1 MKPAPFEYHAP
12 ETVPDV
18 VGLLAE
24 YGDEA
29 KPLAGGQSLVPMLAL
44 RLTRFEHLVDLN
56 RVPALT
62 EVERRDDTLVVGAMT
77 RQAAI
82 ERGSQTAE
90 VPLLG
95 LAAPLIGHL
104 QIRNRGTVGGSVAHA
119 DPAAE
124 MPAVALALDAELEV
138 ASPTGTRRLA
148 SSDFFVGNWTT
159 VLGDDELLTAL
170 HYPIWSGRCGFAVDE
185 VARRHGDFALT
196 GVACGV
202 QLDGDDTVTRA
213 AIALFGMGSTPVRA
227 AEAEDAL
234 VGQRPDGDALAEVGR
249 LAVAGLDPPEDIH
262 ASSRYRSV
270 VGAHV
275 VTCGLTRALR
285 EARA

>member
-1 MKPAPFEYHAP
+1 VQP
-12 ETVPDV
+12 
-18 VGLLAE
+18 
-24 YGDEA
+24 
-29 KPLAGGQSLVPMLAL
+29 
-44 RLTRFEHLVDLN
+44 
-56 RVPALT
+56 
-62 EVERRDDTLVVGAMT
+62 RDDTLVVGAMT
-77 RQAAI
+77 RQSTI
-82 ERGSQTAE
+82 ERRDQTE
-90 VPLLG
+90 PVPLLG
-95 LAAPLIGHL
+95 LAAPLIGHV

-124 MPAVALALDAELEV
+124 MPAVALALDAGLEV
-138 ASPTGTRRLA
+138 ASPAGTRLLA

-202 QLDGDDTVTRA
+202 QLDADDTVTRA

-227 AEAEDAL
+227 AAAEAALLGRRPDPDAL
-234 VGQRPDGDALAEVGR
+234 DEVGR
-249 LAVAGLDPPEDIH
+249 VAVAGLDPPEDIH

-275 VTCGLTRALR
+275 VARGVRRAVE
-285 EARA
+285 EARR